1 MNFPGGSSKLPIPDV
16 IFEIDK
22 PLLILGHTL
31 IGLAIIIGKANKV
44 SGKVAHPVFVED
56 VNANAK
62 GFEYLYRCTVTGV

>member
-44 SGKVAHPVFVED
+44 AGVRIMEADFPGKAAYIGNFQQGMIS
-56 VNANAK
+56 A
-62 GFEYLYRCTVTGV
+62 Y